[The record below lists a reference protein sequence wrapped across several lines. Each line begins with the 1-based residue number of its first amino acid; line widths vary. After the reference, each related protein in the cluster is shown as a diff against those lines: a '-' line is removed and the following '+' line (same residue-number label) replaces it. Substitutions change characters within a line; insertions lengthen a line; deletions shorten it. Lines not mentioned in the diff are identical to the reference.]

1 MKRNKEALICD
12 LAEYYQIYDY
22 KEFPPSY
29 IAILA
34 IGLSNDSRI
43 KRHYSGSEV
52 AEDYLLQSLIF
63 DRLNLILW
71 MLGGG
76 DEPISL
82 YDLLVGNTSS
92 NKQTTGFDSGEEYEA
107 KRNQL
112 LQTIKR
118 GGQR

>member
-1 MKRNKEALICD
+1 
-12 LAEYYQIYDY
+12 
-22 KEFPPSY
+22 
-29 IAILA
+29 
-34 IGLSNDSRI
+34 
-43 KRHYSGSEV
+43 
-52 AEDYLLQSLIF
+52 
-63 DRLNLILW
+63 